1 MKKQNLLILIVFLGI
16 TFFIFFRQ
24 FTNSKKE
31 FYQNYNFTISKL
43 DTLGNGRIKVNDTF
57 LSPNFTLFLRH
68 NIKVKDSIVKKA
80 ESKIMFIYRN
90 DIIIDSIKPTGLFYA
105 Q

>member
-16 TFFIFFRQ
+16 VFFIFFRQ

-43 DTLGNGRIKVNDTF
+43 DTLGNGRLSVNDTF
-57 LSPNFTLFLRH
+57 LSPNFTLFLGH
-68 NIKVKDSIVKKA
+68 DIKVNDSIVKKA
-80 ESKIMFIYRN
+80 EFKTMFIYRN
-90 DIIIDSIKPTGLFYA
+90 DKIVDSIKTTGLFYA
-105 Q
+105 H